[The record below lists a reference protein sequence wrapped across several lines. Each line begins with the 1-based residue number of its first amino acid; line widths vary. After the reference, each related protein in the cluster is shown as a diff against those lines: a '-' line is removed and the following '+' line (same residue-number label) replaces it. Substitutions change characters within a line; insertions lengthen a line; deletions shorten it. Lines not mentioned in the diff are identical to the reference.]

1 MTQKILTKNINK
13 ISIISEEEIVSPIS
27 NQEII
32 MNEKTCPILRNSK
45 NQYAP
50 LERLFGTLD
59 IGMSFGE
66 FAVAKEA
73 KRKFYEA
80 ITLTDCLCFVIS
92 RLDFEMSLKEVE
104 KKSVNEKIVFLKT
117 IPEFNHISLSRNKL

>member
-1 MTQKILTKNINK
+1 M
-13 ISIISEEEIVSPIS
+13 
-27 NQEII
+27 NQEIVL
-32 MNEKTCPILRNSK
+32 NEKTCPILRNSK
-45 NQYAP
+45 NHYAP

-59 IGMSFGE
+59 VGMAFGE
-66 FAVAKEA
+66 FAVAKEG
-73 KRKFYEA
+73 KRKFYEP
-80 ITLTDCLCFVIS
+80 ITLTDCLCLVIS